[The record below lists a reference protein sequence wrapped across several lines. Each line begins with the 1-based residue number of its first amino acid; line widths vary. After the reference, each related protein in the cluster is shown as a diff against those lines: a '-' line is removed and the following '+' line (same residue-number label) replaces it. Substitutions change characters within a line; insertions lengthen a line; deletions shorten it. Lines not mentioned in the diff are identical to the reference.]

1 MNFQNQTK
9 PDREGQIKDRDIEWL
24 SDRDKEKRSPGEH
37 MRKIDLKAYRNK
49 TERKRENKRKRGEEK
64 NIKKA
69 GNYKI
74 Q

>member
-1 MNFQNQTK
+1 MK
-9 PDREGQIKDRDIEWL
+9 DIEIYIDWI
-24 SDRDKEKRSPGEH
+24 RDKGKSSPGEH

-49 TERKRENKRKRGEEK
+49 TESKRKNKRKRGKEK

-74 Q
+74 QW